1 MTDWY
6 TLYQRQASELEVFHR
21 YHRLL
26 KRDPSH
32 VERPED
38 CLFLPI
44 QFFKTEQLILPGYRH
59 EKVFL
64 SSGTGFSG
72 RSRHYVASLRSYEQ
86 ALVSCFQESYGNF
99 RQYRWIALLP
109 SYLENGDSSLI
120 YMVDYFIRQG
130 QPGSGYWLEENPD
143 RLSSLLQEPI
153 PTILIGVTFALLS
166 TQLTAVDRPHLIVM
180 ETGGMKGRGEE
191 LTRAQVHQIIK
202 RNFRCAEVHSEYGMT
217 ELMSQAYSKSNGVFY
232 PPKSLKVLIRDP
244 RDPFSI
250 MPSGKTGAINL
261 IDLNNEHSC
270 AFIETSDLGRLY
282 HDGGFEVLG
291 RMDHAELRGCN
302 LLING

>member
-6 TLYQRQASELEVFHR
+6 SLYQKQASELEVFYH
-21 YHRLL
+21 YHRIL
-26 KRDPSH
+26 KRDPTE

-44 QFFKTEQLILPGYRH
+44 QFFKSEQLLLPGYQS
-59 EKVFL
+59 EKIFL
-64 SSGTGFSG
+64 SSGTGYSG
-72 RSRHYVASLRSYEQ
+72 RSKHYVASLNHYEQ
-86 ALVSCFQESYGNF
+86 AFISCFNEFYGDY
-99 RQYRWIALLP
+99 RDYRWVALLP

-120 YMVDYFIRQG
+120 YMVDHFIRNGLQ
-130 QPGSGYWLEENPD
+130 GSGYWLDENP
-143 RLSSLLQEPI
+143 LSLSDLLEDAV
-153 PTILIGVTFALLS
+153 PTILIGVTYALLS
-166 TQLTAVDRPHLIVM
+166 TQLKAVDRPHLIVM

-202 RNFRCAEVHSEYGMT
+202 HNFRCAEVHSEYGMT

-232 PPKSLKVLIRDP
+232 PPKSLNVFIRDP

-250 MPSGKTGAINL
+250 LPSGKTGAINL

-282 HDGGFEVLG
+282 HNGGFEVLG